1 MFVFDENFMIEL
13 MLPATLFVILSPGFL
28 LDIDVSRAAK
38 NINSVAKIGKMK
50 TSMGSVVTHS
60 LVFALLLDQ
69 LRKLSG
75 LKNTKMSNV
84 IVPTILFVLLS
95 PGVLLTVEPTQL
107 KVGLMDGKTSVES
120 ILTHAVVLMLVY
132 KGLRKT
138 FPEVY

>member
-1 MFVFDENFMIEL
+1 MFKNDAKLMNEL
-13 MLPATLFVILSPGFL
+13 MLPTTLFVILSPGFL
-28 LDIDVSRAAK
+28 LDVDISRATK
-38 NINSVAKIGKMK
+38 NINSVAKLGKMK

-75 LKNTKMSNV
+75 LNSTKMSNV
-84 IVPTILFVLLS
+84 IVPTILFILLS
-95 PGVLLTVEPTQL
+95 PGVLLTVEPIQL
-107 KVGLMDGKTSVES
+107 KVGLMDGKTSIES

-132 KGLRKT
+132 KVLRKT